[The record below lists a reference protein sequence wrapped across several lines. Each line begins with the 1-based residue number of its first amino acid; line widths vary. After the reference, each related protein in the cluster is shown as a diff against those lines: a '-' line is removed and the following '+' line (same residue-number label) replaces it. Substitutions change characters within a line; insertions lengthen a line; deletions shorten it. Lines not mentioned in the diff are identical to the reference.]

1 MVFTEKW
8 FADLI
13 SAPTEGASSM
23 QGAGFPHGEVQ
34 SSADSWHPPP
44 GFRGCRKV
52 VGKDVLAEYRGNV
65 FNAERKG
72 DVVIIWRY
80 VPTEGFERHATRRGT
95 VYYERTI
102 TAEEAGELFDVTFMA
117 LMDGRKFVVRSVHG
131 GIIDIICDDC
141 RHAEENGFAETDHG
155 VWSRQL
161 HADAFSGFVLM
172 KCIENSRQKD
182 VRKLNAEEFAECWK
196 RYVEETGK

>member
-1 MVFTEKW
+1 M
-8 FADLI
+8 
-13 SAPTEGASSM
+13 
-23 QGAGFPHGEVQ
+23 
-34 SSADSWHPPP
+34 
-44 GFRGCRKV
+44 
-52 VGKDVLAEYRGNV
+52 LAEYRGNV
-65 FNAERKG
+65 FNAGRKG

-80 VPTEGFERHATRRGT
+80 VLTEGFERHTTRRGT

-117 LMDGRKFVVRSVHG
+117 LMSGRKFVVRSVHG
-131 GIIDIICDDC
+131 GTIDIICDDC
-141 RHAEENGFAETDHG
+141 RYAEENGFAETDHG

-196 RYVEETGK
+196 RYVKETGR